1 MPAKSSRRDEDKLVT
16 FQDKTT
22 WGKSPKSQSHLF
34 SGRLSNPKYENVS
47 CRDVDSSCRA
57 MESEFE
63 SLIKSQPPKSDI
75 GCIRH
80 FRGKKALLLWSFLD
94 ACDLFRTCSS
104 KAMSVYREK
113 NLAKKSLKQNQIQFF
128 PTFSDFQIFNKL
140 QNFRLTALVSYQK
153 KCSRISHTDSR
164 IP

>member
-1 MPAKSSRRDEDKLVT
+1 MPAKSSRIEEDKLVT
-16 FQDKTT
+16 FQDKTI

-34 SGRLSNPKYENVS
+34 SGRLSNLKYENVS
-47 CRDVDSSCRA
+47 CRDVDSTCRA

-80 FRGKKALLLWSFLD
+80 FRGKKAQLLQSFLD

-104 KAMSVYREK
+104 KVMSVYREK
-113 NLAKKSLKQNQIQFF
+113 ISQHFDTRSNIKQLMPRIA
-128 PTFSDFQIFNKL
+128 SK
-140 QNFRLTALVSYQK
+140 TADY
-153 KCSRISHTDSR
+153 
-164 IP
+164 